1 MAHRDP
7 RPGLLAA
14 RTQKKLNLTVPGG
27 SPVSA
32 RYYPSAER
40 WAVRWGALPP
50 FAATPERMAVIR
62 RYFLSQGYELG

>member
-1 MAHRDP
+1 MRQHTYEQR
-7 RPGLLAA
+7 
-14 RTQKKLNLTVPGG
+14 KLNLTVAGG

-50 FAATPERMAVIR
+50 FAATSERMAVIR
-62 RYFLSQGYELG
+62 RYFLSQGYELV